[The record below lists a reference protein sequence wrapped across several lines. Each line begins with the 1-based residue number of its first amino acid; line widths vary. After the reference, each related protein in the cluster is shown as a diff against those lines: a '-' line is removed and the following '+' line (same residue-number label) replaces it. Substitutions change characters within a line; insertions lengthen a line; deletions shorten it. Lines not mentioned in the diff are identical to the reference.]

1 VNHKSRHENGDA
13 GNPVLACLNLIDR
26 LYLIYLAVITVLAVF
41 SGRSVAVLVLA
52 HAAIALVIVLLA
64 AHRCRSAALRFVH
77 DWYPLAMFIFTFE
90 EVARF
95 SLVLVPRWQ
104 DFRLISIE
112 QHLFSGLPNLWSM
125 QYASRALS
133 EFMDLGYFS
142 YYPLFPVVAGVLYAR
157 KDKQPFRGLVL
168 ASVLMYLIS
177 FTVYLLFPTQGPRQA
192 VPGFHAPPSGWFF
205 SFLVHLIQGSA
216 GVHGNAL
223 PSSHVALGVLC
234 GWASYKNA
242 RKLFPYVAACT
253 CLISAGAVY
262 DGYHYASDVLAGL
275 LVALIT
281 AALVDV
287 RARLR
292 DSSLNRA

>member
-1 VNHKSRHENGDA
+1 M
-13 GNPVLACLNLIDR
+13 LASLNLIDR

-41 SGRSVAVLVLA
+41 SGRSIAALVLA
-52 HAAIALVIVLLA
+52 HAAIALVILLLA
-64 AHRCRSAALRFVH
+64 ANRSQSAALRFVH

-95 SLVLVPRWQ
+95 SLVLVPRWE
-104 DFRLISIE
+104 DFRLIPFE
-112 QHLFSGLPNLWSM
+112 QHLGSGLPNLWSM

-142 YYPLFPVVAGVLYAR
+142 YYPLFPVTAGVLYAR
-157 KDKQPFRGLVL
+157 KDKQPFRDLVL

-177 FTVYLLFPTQGPRQA
+177 FTVYLLFPTEGPRHA
-192 VPGFHAPPSGWFF
+192 LPGFHAPPPGWFF
-205 SFLVHLIQGSA
+205 SFLVHMIQGSA

-223 PSSHVALGVLC
+223 PSSHVALSVLC

-242 RKLFPYVAACT
+242 KRLFPYVAAST

-275 LVALIT
+275 FIALIS
-281 AALVDV
+281 AALVDIG
-287 RARLR
+287 ARLR
-292 DSSLNRA
+292 DGSFTRQSDRQRERCNSFSK